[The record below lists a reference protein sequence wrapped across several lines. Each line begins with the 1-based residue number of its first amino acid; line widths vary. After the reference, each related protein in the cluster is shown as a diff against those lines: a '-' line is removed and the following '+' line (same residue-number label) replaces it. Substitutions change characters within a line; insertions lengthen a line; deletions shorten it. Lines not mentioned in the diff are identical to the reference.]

1 MVNCLV
7 YLDYKSEEPF
17 ISARLSS
24 DKALEDAYNSG
35 DIYLHTAKLAG
46 LAPASATKET
56 HGDIRKVFKVIV
68 LASNYGMGVRSIS
81 KSLKK
86 YNINASEAAGLL
98 KRYQEIYQV
107 YFDWVEDRTNH
118 AQMHGYISTSLGW
131 DRHFAV
137 NSFINPRSLMNWSIQ
152 SESAEVLRNALIRLT
167 DAHIKVCA
175 MVHDAFLIE
184 CPIPEHKDQILMAKR
199 CMVEAARYIVG
210 GTIQV
215 DQEIHFGNF
224 QQEHKDQE
232 IFNLIQEE
240 IKIYKNKKGGQVP
253 SQKVV
258 KGRTISMLI

>member
-1 MVNCLV
+1 
-7 YLDYKSEEPF
+7 
-17 ISARLSS
+17 
-24 DKALEDAYNSG
+24 
-35 DIYLHTAKLAG
+35 
-46 LAPASATKET
+46 
-56 HGDIRKVFKVIV
+56 
-68 LASNYGMGVRSIS
+68 
-81 KSLKK
+81 
-86 YNINASEAAGLL
+86 
-98 KRYQEIYQV
+98 
-107 YFDWVEDRTNH
+107 
-118 AQMHGYISTSLGW
+118 
-131 DRHFAV
+131 
-137 NSFINPRSLMNWSIQ
+137 
-152 SESAEVLRNALIRLT
+152 
-167 DAHIKVCA
+167 